1 MVHEA
6 EGEVTQ
12 HEAVVTGASHH
23 KEEVAALVQ
32 TPKTLAVEDVA
43 TAVVGAV
50 TGAVGEVTAV
60 EEHRLGN

>member
-32 TPKTLAVEDVA
+32 TPKISAVEGVVTDVVA
-43 TAVVGAV
+43 AV
-50 TGAVGEVTAV
+50 TGGVGEVTAV
-60 EEHRLGN
+60 EEDRLGD